1 MWGLSAIFI
10 RYRPPPTHFGTCRMT
25 LGRVAGLR
33 ASLLDRFKRALLL
46 ESHLSLRVPWFCS
59 RTSSHCLASI
69 VKSDDADSVSEH
81 PVSCRSSSSYLWR
94 EPQLPQ
100 SIPPSSELGS
110 IHSQSQQ
117 TQRWRSSSDLKSEL
131 HTWCCFRRSLSQFY
145 HSLDK
150 MRPDAG

>member
-1 MWGLSAIFI
+1 MWGLPAIFI
-10 RYRPPPTHFGTCRMT
+10 RYRPPPTNSGTCRMT

-33 ASLLDRFKRALLL
+33 ASLLDRCKTALLL
-46 ESHLSLRVPWFCS
+46 KSHLSLQLPRFCS

-69 VKSDDADSVSEH
+69 VKSDDATSIPGH
-81 PVSCRSSSSYLWR
+81 PVSCRSRSSYLWR

-117 TQRWRSSSDLKSEL
+117 TQRWRSSSDLKPEL
-131 HTWCCFRRSLSQFY
+131 HTWGCFRRSLSQFR
-145 HSLDK
+145 HSLDE